1 MVTGSS
7 VCTPRIV
14 ARPVNDVFLLG
25 SGSCPA
31 PAFRIRLARNLC
43 RNVPASERG
52 GALHLTTGKRPHP
65 LDPLA
70 AQEIDEVRRILIEQG
85 LLTESVRVAYLGLE
99 EPPKDEVLA
108 GGESTPSG
116 RRARVL
122 LIDLATEASSDV
134 IVSIGVGA
142 AGARVESRTPTDPAE
157 SGQVPMLDEE
167 HALVRRV
174 LREDAGWAEALARR
188 GITDPAGVYL
198 AALSAGHYGLPAER
212 GRRVARVLAHVMPTP
227 QSLPWAHP
235 VDGLVAYV
243 DLVKGE
249 ILEIVDTGPQPVPS
263 EPGDYTQG
271 PHRTTQK
278 PIRITQPEGPSFTV
292 DGPLVTWE
300 KWSLRLG
307 YDMREGLTLHQIGF
321 EDGGRVRPVVYR
333 ASVAEMLVP
342 YGDPSP
348 VRFWQNYFDTG
359 EYQLG
364 KLANSL
370 ELGCDC
376 LGEITY
382 FDAVVTDGACV
393 PKVINNAIC
402 MHEEDY
408 GVLWKHTDPANGS
421 RETRRQRRLVISFFV
436 TVGNY
441 DYGFY
446 WYLYLDGTIELEV
459 KATGIVFTAAYDDRA
474 APYASE
480 VAPGL
485 AAPYHQ
491 HLFSARLDM
500 TVDGVANAVE
510 EVEVVRHPMGPAN
523 PYGNAI
529 GRAAT
534 RLRTEREARRDADLA
549 AERTWHVV
557 NPSVRNRLGRPVGY
571 ALHPEGKPTLLAA
584 EGSSI
589 RRRAEFA
596 TRHLW
601 VTRYHPAERYPAGD
615 LVNQHPGG
623 AGLPAYTRADRDID
637 GQDIVLWHTFG
648 LTHFPRVEDWPIMPV
663 DTCGFVLK
671 PVGFFDRNPTLDVPP
686 SAAERSCH

>member
-1 MVTGSS
+1 M
-7 VCTPRIV
+7 
-14 ARPVNDVFLLG
+14 
-25 SGSCPA
+25 
-31 PAFRIRLARNLC
+31 
-43 RNVPASERG
+43 
-52 GALHLTTGKRPHP
+52 HLTTGKHPHP

-70 AQEIDEVRRILIEQG
+70 PREIDEVRRILMEEG
-85 LLTESVRVAYLGLE
+85 LLTDTVRVAYLGLE
-99 EPPKDEVLA
+99 EPPKGEVLA
-108 GGESTPSG
+108 YEPATSIA
-116 RRARVL
+116 RRARAFL
-122 LIDLATEASSDV
+122 LDLATEAAEDV
-134 IVSIGVGA
+134 IVSIS
-142 AGARVESRTPTDPAE
+142 AGTVEARRPIDPVTD
-157 SGQVPMLDEE
+157 GQVPMLDEE
-167 HALVRRV
+167 HALVRKV
-174 LREDAGWAEALARR
+174 LREDAQWAEALRRR
-188 GITDPAGVYL
+188 GIEDPAGVYL
-198 AALSAGHYGLPAER
+198 AALSAGHFGLAKEQ
-212 GRRVARVLAHVMPTP
+212 GRRVARVLAHRMPTP
-227 QSLPWAHP
+227 ESLPWAYP

-249 ILEIVDTGPQPVPS
+249 VMEIVDTGPQPIPD
-263 EPGDYTQG
+263 EPGDYHHG
-271 PHRTTQK
+271 PHRTSQK
-278 PIRITQPEGPSFTV
+278 PIHITQPEGPSFTV

-321 EDGGRVRPVVYR
+321 EDGGRTRPIVYR

-348 VRFWQNYFDTG
+348 IRFWQNYFDTG

-382 FDAVVTDGACV
+382 FDAVVTDGAGV
-393 PKVINNAIC
+393 PKVITNAIC

-421 RETRRQRRLVISFFV
+421 RQTRRQRRLVISFFV

-459 KATGIVFTAAYDDRA
+459 KATGIVFTGAYDDRA
-474 APYASE
+474 APYGSE

-500 TVDGVANAVE
+500 TVDGVANAVD
-510 EVEVVRHPMGPAN
+510 EVEAAPHPISAAN
-523 PYGNAI
+523 PYGNAF
-529 GRAAT
+529 GRTAR
-534 RLRTEREARRDADLA
+534 RLRSERAARRDADLA
-549 AERTWHVV
+549 KERTWHVV
-557 NPSVRNRLGRPVGY
+557 NPEVRNRLGRPVGY
-571 ALHPEGKPTLLAA
+571 ALHPEGKPTLLANPDA
-584 EGSSI
+584 SI
-589 RRRAEFA
+589 TQRAEFA
-596 TRHLW
+596 TSHLW
-601 VTRYHPAERYPAGD
+601 VTHYHPAERYPAGD

-648 LTHFPRVEDWPIMPV
+648 LTHFPRTEDWPIMPV